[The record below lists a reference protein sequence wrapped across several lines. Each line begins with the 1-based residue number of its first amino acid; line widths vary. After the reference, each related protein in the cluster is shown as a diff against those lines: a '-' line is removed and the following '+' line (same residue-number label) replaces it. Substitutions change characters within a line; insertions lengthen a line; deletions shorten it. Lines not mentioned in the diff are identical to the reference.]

1 MNLIAAVDSNWAI
14 GYKGHLLTRIPD
26 DLGMFRKKTL
36 EKVVVYGRKTLETFP
51 KAQPLNRRTNIV
63 LSGNTEYKVDNA
75 VVVHSI
81 HELLEELKAYP
92 SEDIYIIGGE
102 SVYRQMLPYCD
113 TAYITKI
120 DRSYA
125 ADAHFPNLDADP
137 EWEVAEDGDDRIYSD
152 LTYQFICY
160 RRKNGYPQS
169 VVEKWY

>member
-14 GYKGHLLTRIPD
+14 GNKGQLLARIPD

-51 KAQPLNRRTNIV
+51 KAQPLDRRTNIV
-63 LSGNTEYKVDNA
+63 LSGNAEYKVDNA

-81 HELLEELKAYP
+81 HELLKELKSYR
-92 SEDIYIIGGE
+92 SEDIYVIGGE
-102 SVYRQMLPYCD
+102 SIYRQMLPYCD

-125 ADAHFPNLDADP
+125 ADARFPNLDADP
-137 EWEVAEDGDDRIYSD
+137 EWEVVENGDDRIYSD
-152 LTYQFICY
+152 LTYRFICY
-160 RRKNGYPQS
+160 RRKNLKVP
-169 VVEKWY
+169 